1 MIEVSVKGIFLTQTQ
16 ASGIILKEQEG
27 DRTLPIVIGEYEAQ
41 SIAMALENIKPARP
55 ITHDLTL
62 NLLEA
67 LDAKIEKVVITD
79 LKDNTYY
86 AEIHLLK
93 NGVEEILVDA
103 RPSDAI
109 ALAVR
114 LGISIFVEEAVMDQ
128 AAYVTDEKESENATS
143 FLFQSDSDELEKLK
157 EQLKKAVENEE
168 YEKAAEI
175 RDKIKKLESSS

>member
-16 ASGIILKEQEG
+16 ASGIILKEQKG

-55 ITHDLTL
+55 ITHDLAL

-67 LDAKIEKVVITD
+67 LNAKIEKVVITD

-128 AAYVTDEKESENATS
+128 ASYVSDEKESES
-143 FLFQSDSDELEKLK
+143 SSGFLFQSDSDELDKLK